1 MTIRFL
7 HGADFHLDSP
17 FSALPP
23 RQAAE
28 RRREL
33 RRLPERLAK
42 WTEQHPVDLVL
53 LSGDLL
59 DSAAVYRDTAEALRD
74 ALGRMNAPVFL
85 APGNHDWYGPGSPYA
100 AMVWPENVHI
110 FSKPEVEAVELPRL
124 GAVVYGA
131 AFTGPERGDS
141 PLRGFRVPEDGKRH
155 LMVLHGELDGVQPR
169 YAPIASAD
177 AADSGLD
184 YLALGHIHGRGAR
197 QLGRTLCAW
206 PGCPEGRGFD
216 ETGDRGFDYGEMDDT
231 GGTRLEFVPFAA
243 RRYEAVT
250 ADVTGKLPLAAV
262 EEALPADTERDL
274 YRITLTGE
282 TEGGVDLPA
291 LQAALEGRFYA
302 LTLRD
307 DTRAAEDVWAR
318 AEEDSLRGLFLR
330 ELRRRRSEAATEEE
344 RRTIEQ
350 AARYGLAA
358 LDRRD
363 LG

>member
-33 RRLPERLAK
+33 RRLPERLAE
-42 WTEQHPVDLVL
+42 WTERHPVDLVL

-59 DSAAVYRDTAEALRD
+59 DSASVYRDTAETLRD
-74 ALGRMNAPVFL
+74 ALGRLSVPVFI
-85 APGNHDWYGPGSPYA
+85 APGNHDWYGPDSPYA
-100 AMVWPENVHI
+100 AMAWPENVHI
-110 FSKPEVEAVELPRL
+110 FTGLEIGAVELPEWN
-124 GAVVYGA
+124 AVVYGA
-131 AFTGPERGDS
+131 AFAGPERSDG
-141 PLRGFRVPEDGKRH
+141 PLKGFRVPEDGKRH
-155 LMVLHGELDGVQPR
+155 LRVLHGELDGARPR

-184 YLALGHIHGRGAR
+184 YLALGHIHGRDAR

-216 ETGDRGFDYGEMDDT
+216 ETGDRGFWYGEMDDNGRT
-231 GGTRLEFVPFAA
+231 SLQFVPFAA
-243 RRYEAVT
+243 RRYEIVT
-250 ADVTGKLPLAAV
+250 ADVTGKMPLAAV
-262 EEALPADTERDL
+262 EEVLPADTERDL
-274 YRITLTGE
+274 YRIILTGE
-282 TEGGVDLPA
+282 RSEDVDLPA
-291 LQAALEGRFYA
+291 LRAALEGRFYA
-302 LTLRD
+302 LALRD
-307 DTRAAEDVWAR
+307 DTRMAEDVWAR

-330 ELRRRRSEAATEEE
+330 ELCRRLEAASTEEE
-344 RRTIEQ
+344 RRTIRQ
-350 AARYGLAA
+350 AARHGLAA

>member
-1 MTIRFL
+1 MTLRFL

-33 RRLPERLAK
+33 RRLPERLAD
-42 WTEQHPVDLVL
+42 WTGHHPVDLVL

-59 DSAAVYRDTAEALRD
+59 DSASVYRDTAEALRD
-74 ALGRMNAPVFL
+74 ALGRMGVPVFI

-100 AMVWPENVHI
+100 AMAWPENVHI
-110 FSKPEVEAVELPRL
+110 FSKPELEAVELPRL
-124 GAVVYGA
+124 NAVVYGA

-155 LMVLHGELDGVQPR
+155 LMVLHGELDSAQPR
-169 YAPIASAD
+169 YAPIAADD

-184 YLALGHIHGRGAR
+184 YLALGHIHGRDAR

-216 ETGDRGFDYGEMDDT
+216 ETGDRGFYYGEMDDG
-231 GGTRLEFVPFAA
+231 GGTKLEFVPFAA
-243 RRYEAVT
+243 RRYEIVT
-250 ADVTGKLPLAAV
+250 ADVTGKTPLEAV
-262 EEALPADTERDL
+262 EAALPADTERDL
-274 YRITLTGE
+274 YRIILTGE
-282 TEGGVDLPA
+282 TETDVDLPD
-291 LQAALEGRFYA
+291 LRSALEGRFYA
-302 LTLRD
+302 LALTD
-307 DTRAAEDVWAR
+307 GTRAAEDVWAR

-330 ELRRRRSEAATEEE
+330 ELRRRLSEASSEEE
-344 RRTIEQ
+344 RHTIQQ

>member
-23 RQAAE
+23 RQTAE

-33 RRLPERLAK
+33 RQLPERLAA

-53 LSGDLL
+53 LAGDLL
-59 DSAAVYRDTAEALRD
+59 DSASVYRDTAEALRD
-74 ALGRMNAPVFL
+74 ALGRINAPVFI

-100 AMVWPENVHI
+100 AMAWPDNVQI
-110 FSKPEVEAVELPRL
+110 FSRPEIEAVELPQL

-155 LMVLHGELDGVQPR
+155 LMVLHGELDGPQPR
-169 YAPIASAD
+169 YAPIPSAD

-184 YLALGHIHGRGAR
+184 YLALGHIHGRDAR
-197 QLGRTLCAW
+197 RLGRTLCAW

-216 ETGDRGFDYGEMDDT
+216 ETGDRGFYYGEMADDGRT
-231 GGTRLEFVPFAA
+231 TLEFVPFAA
-243 RRYEAVT
+243 RRYAIVT
-250 ADVTGKLPLAAV
+250 ADVTGKPPLAAV
-262 EEALPADTERDL
+262 EAALPPDTARDL
-274 YRITLTGE
+274 YRIILTGE
-282 TEGGVDLPA
+282 SENGVDLPA
-291 LQAALEGRFYA
+291 LQSALEERFYA
-302 LTLRD
+302 LALRD
-307 DTRAAEDVWAR
+307 ETRMAEDVWAR

-330 ELRRRRSEAATEEE
+330 ELRRRLTEASTEEE
-344 RRTIEQ
+344 RRAIGQ

>member
-33 RRLPERLAK
+33 RRLPERLAA

-59 DSAAVYRDTAEALRD
+59 DSASVYRGTAESLRD
-74 ALGRMNAPVFL
+74 ALGQMGVPVFI

-100 AMVWPENVHI
+100 AMPWPENVHI
-110 FSKPEVEAVELPRL
+110 FSRPEGEAVELPQL
-124 GAVVYGA
+124 GAVVYGG
-131 AFTGPERGDS
+131 AFTGPEREDG
-141 PLRGFRVPEDGKRH
+141 PLKGFRVPKDGKRH
-155 LMVLHGELDGVQPR
+155 LMVLHGELDGAQPR

-177 AADSGLD
+177 GADSGLD
-184 YLALGHIHGRGAR
+184 YLALGHIHSRGTR

-216 ETGDRGFDYGEMDDT
+216 ETGDKGFYYGEMTDE
-231 GGTRLEFVPFAA
+231 GRTRLEFVPFAA
-243 RRYEAVT
+243 RRYEIVT
-250 ADVTGKLPLAAV
+250 ADITGQTPLAAV
-262 EEALPADTERDL
+262 EKVLPADTARDL
-274 YRITLTGE
+274 YRIVLTGE
-282 TEGGVDLPA
+282 RSEDVDLPA
-291 LQAALEGRFYA
+291 LQTALEERFYA

-307 DTRAAEDVWAR
+307 DTCAAEDVWAR
-318 AEEDSLRGLFLR
+318 AAEDSLRGLFLR
-330 ELRRRRSEAATEEE
+330 ELRRRLTEASTEEE

-358 LDRRD
+358 LERRD